1 MKNKTKLLIAISF
14 FVNFLLIS
22 LSNADDFVFETKKI
36 EIFDNGNTIIAIDG
50 RAKSK
55 DGTLTIDADKFTY
68 NKVLS
73 TLEATGNVLLDD
85 KKGLITIYAKNIFY
99 NQNSSLLEA
108 NTGVVIN
115 DLSKDLTLSGNQIF
129 YNIQSER
136 IHSDKKVKIID
147 KFENTFISES
157 LIYEK
162 NKALVK
168 ITGVNLIDRE
178 NNNLFFNKAFLNL
191 NTNKFLAKDIL
202 MELDNSIFSK
212 ENDPRLKGAT
222 LETDNENTIIKKGVF
237 TTCKKNDDC
246 PPWQLSA
253 REITHN
259 KENKTIYY
267 KDAWLKLYNAPVFYF
282 PKFFHADPSV
292 KRRSGFLTPSFT
304 NSNNLGS
311 SFKLPYYF
319 VAAGNKDLT
328 LSPTFYENQKQLIQ
342 AEYRSI
348 NKDSS
353 INLDSS
359 LLNQKNKSS
368 KTHFFSKLKKTLN
381 IENFESSNLE
391 LQVQQ
396 TSDDTFL
403 KTYKL
408 KSPLITDNTTL
419 TSSLGFDAY
428 REDLSLNLDFTVY
441 EDLSKKNSDRYEYIY
456 PNYNLMKKFNSN
468 GLDGS
473 FSFNSMGYVKNY
485 NTNTFESVAINDL
498 IYDSNYSI
506 SSIGLKNN
514 YKLLLKNTNTNSK
527 NSPKYKSDPDHKLA
541 SMVQYNS
548 SLPFKKED
556 TLNESILMPLASLKF
571 SPNKSKNINNNNR
584 KINIDNIFGFNRLGV
599 NEDVEEGLSLTY
611 GVDYYKTNK
620 KENRK
625 FFRSKVANNIRY
637 KESDNL
643 PTNNGLKT
651 KTSDFMGIIEIDPF
665 EAISL
670 GYKFAVDENLQNKN
684 SETLTTALKINNFA
698 TSFEYFNEN
707 YVSGKNSYL
716 DNTTTYK
723 INKDKELVFKTR
735 ENKETSITEFYNL
748 VYRYQDDCLIAAI
761 EYNKDYYSDR
771 DLKPEENIFFKLTI
785 IPIGTNQSPNLLN

>member
-1 MKNKTKLLIAISF
+1 M
-14 FVNFLLIS
+14 
-22 LSNADDFVFETKKI
+22 
-36 EIFDNGNTIIAIDG
+36 
-50 RAKSK
+50 
-55 DGTLTIDADKFTY
+55 
-68 NKVLS
+68 
-73 TLEATGNVLLDD
+73 
-85 KKGLITIYAKNIFY
+85 
-99 NQNSSLLEA
+99 
-108 NTGVVIN
+108 
-115 DLSKDLTLSGNQIF
+115 
-129 YNIQSER
+129 
-136 IHSDKKVKIID
+136 
-147 KFENTFISES
+147 
-157 LIYEK
+157 
-162 NKALVK
+162 
-168 ITGVNLIDRE
+168 
-178 NNNLFFNKAFLNL
+178 
-191 NTNKFLAKDIL
+191 
-202 MELDNSIFSK
+202 
-212 ENDPRLKGAT
+212 
-222 LETDNENTIIKKGVF
+222 
-237 TTCKKNDDC
+237 
-246 PPWQLSA
+246 
-253 REITHN
+253 
-259 KENKTIYY
+259 
-267 KDAWLKLYNAPVFYF
+267 
-282 PKFFHADPSV
+282 
-292 KRRSGFLTPSFT
+292 
-304 NSNNLGS
+304 
-311 SFKLPYYF
+311 
-319 VAAGNKDLT
+319 
-328 LSPTFYENQKQLIQ
+328 
-342 AEYRSI
+342 
-348 NKDSS
+348 
-353 INLDSS
+353 
-359 LLNQKNKSS
+359 
-368 KTHFFSKLKKTLN
+368 
-381 IENFESSNLE
+381 
-391 LQVQQ
+391 
-396 TSDDTFL
+396 
-403 KTYKL
+403 
-408 KSPLITDNTTL
+408 
-419 TSSLGFDAY
+419 
-428 REDLSLNLDFTVY
+428 
-441 EDLSKKNSDRYEYIY
+441 
-456 PNYNLMKKFNSN
+456 
-468 GLDGS
+468 
-473 FSFNSMGYVKNY
+473 
-485 NTNTFESVAINDL
+485 
-498 IYDSNYSI
+498 
-506 SSIGLKNN
+506 KNN